1 MKKLALLAG
10 LALGGLASYA
20 QGYINTF
27 NAFSPTPGGA
37 IAYLR
42 DYVASGEGALLSKAT
57 GRVEILTADGSTVLS
72 PIKDGTGNPLAVD
85 GLFSLGVTA
94 IPGTTPGSSG
104 SIMLRAWDSSTGSTW
119 ASALERAEVT
129 ITFASLG
136 ANTAPSNFVTGSNFT
151 GLQLDL
157 VPEPSTVALAALGV
171 VGLFFAVRRKS

>member
-10 LALGGLASYA
+10 LALGSLASYA

-27 NAFSPTPGGA
+27 NAFAPTPGGA

-42 DYVASGEGALLSKAT
+42 DVGDGLLSKAT
-57 GRVEILTADGSTVLS
+57 GRVEIYNSLGTEILS

-94 IPGTTPGSSG
+94 VPGATPGG
-104 SIMLRAWDSSTGSTW
+104 PATVILRAWDNSTGATY
-119 ASALERAEVT
+119 ADAQERGIFVVT
-129 ITFASLG
+129 FPTVG

-151 GLQLDL
+151 GLTLEL
-157 VPEPSTVALAALGV
+157 VPEPSTIALAALGV
-171 VGLFFAVRRKS
+171 AGLFLAVRRKS

>member
-37 IAYLR
+37 LSYVR
-42 DYVASGEGALLSKAT
+42 DVGGELLSKAT

-72 PIKDGTGNPLAVD
+72 PVKDGTGNALAVD

-104 SIMLRAWDSSTGSTW
+104 SVLLRAWDNSTGATY
-119 ASALERAEVT
+119 ASAVEKAEIVV
-129 ITFASLG
+129 TFASLG
-136 ANTAPSNFVTGSNFT
+136 ANTAPSNFVTGSGFP
-151 GLQLDL
+151 GLTL
-157 VPEPSTVALAALGV
+157 VIPEPSTVALAALGV